1 MAAYSTELSTF
12 VWNGVVLDAIG
23 SMTLSSAAAPL
34 DITQVGSAN
43 SYNISGVMQTS
54 VSLDIYYT
62 STQHSQLTT
71 DYLGGTARSFAVR
84 ANSVDQVSG
93 TGRIVGFDVVASTAD
108 IVRASITIQVTG
120 PISVNAATAH
130 QGVNEA

>member
-1 MAAYSTELSTF
+1 MAAYSTELSSF

-43 SYNISGVMQTS
+43 AYNISGVMQTS

-84 ANSVDQVSG
+84 ATSVDQVSG
-93 TGRIVGFDVVASTAD
+93 TGRIVGLDIVASTSD